1 MKCCPHVGTYILFL
15 VVDTIY
21 ALLSGNMPGYD
32 SGFRHRPKRPQCLK
46 TYSGKVGEIW

>member
-1 MKCCPHVGTYILFL
+1 MWAHTDFVV

-32 SGFRHRPKRPQCLK
+32 SGFRRSPQQA
-46 TYSGKVGEIW
+46 SMSQDIFRQGW